1 MGPPP
6 LTVNEIGG
14 MGCLSHHAEKS
25 YSVNFSQATR
35 QLIVTSALRLAL
47 TRETTLN
54 SHAEGASRPFTN
66 VATSAEA
73 NRKQIAFHRL

>member
-47 TRETTLN
+47 TDAPTVN

-66 VATSAEA
+66 VATIAGA
-73 NRKQIAFHRL
+73 NHKQLTFHHL